1 MLRARRAAPRTSSG
15 PEANLKIDKRACQP
29 SWHRLPT
36 TSAKCCNRTSE
47 SKAPLSGKRRRC
59 TSSLD
64 CPHPS
69 LASELFVTFEEL
81 LWTSLTSFILR
92 ARDTSMKF
100 SKLPF
105 STCVRGS
112 VSRPVAVPVRT
123 VPSRGGQA
131 SRLSPP
137 QKNLRPSTNSVSST
151 NRFISSSTCYH
162 TRLKATKTLK
172 GTKLNGSP
180 FNGYDGSRFTQ

>member
-81 LWTSLTSFILR
+81 LWTSLTSFILH

-105 STCVRGS
+105 STCVRSS

-137 QKNLRPSTNSVSST
+137 QKNLRAVDKPGLVDKPVYLSQHSVT
-151 NRFISSSTCYH
+151 I
-162 TRLKATKTLK
+162 
-172 GTKLNGSP
+172 
-180 FNGYDGSRFTQ
+180 